1 MFLCVLKNHSIS
13 KRGIVQSQPIETKIL
28 FMYQFQNFKT
38 EVLPVIQNSKL
49 KTQTPT
55 QTSTARM
62 IILQEETQSAVTG
75 FLHRRAQPLEKLNKS
90 LFSMHLCSD
99 YMNFDL

>member
-13 KRGIVQSQPIETKIL
+13 ERGIVQSQPIETKIL

-62 IILQEETQSAVTG
+62 IILQEETQSFLKSFAVCSQN
-75 FLHRRAQPLEKLNKS
+75 LKCLNVYDIWTCNPTS
-90 LFSMHLCSD
+90 RNLS
-99 YMNFDL
+99 